1 MASPID
7 YVIILLTIVLPLT
20 YYFRE
25 SLPFIGGRP
34 ATASSNGHAVPKR
47 KEEEG
52 DPRDF
57 VGKMERAVS
66 LYVT

>member
-7 YVIILLTIVLPLT
+7 YVIILLTILLPLG
-20 YYFRE
+20 YYFRD
-25 SLPFIGGRP
+25 SLPFIGSKP
-34 ATASSNGHAVPKR
+34 STSSSNGHAAPKR
-47 KEEEG
+47 KEDEV

-66 LYVT
+66 DLV